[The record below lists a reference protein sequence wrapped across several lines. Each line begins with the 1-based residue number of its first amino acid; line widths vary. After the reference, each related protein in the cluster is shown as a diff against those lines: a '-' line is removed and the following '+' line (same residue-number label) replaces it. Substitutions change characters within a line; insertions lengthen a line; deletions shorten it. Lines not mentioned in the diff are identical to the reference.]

1 MAADAADR
9 ERAVRAAFRR
19 QAEVCHDMGSPFT
32 ARLCRLLADR
42 LRPDGPVARR
52 VLAWPGDPSN
62 RADALPLR
70 LAGALHALVLEER
83 DPRLADAYPPDPA
96 DDEALWRSV
105 AAALADH
112 APFLLSRLDG
122 PPQTNEPQRT
132 AGLVPGLLT
141 VAAATRLPLV
151 CSEIGASAGL
161 NLLWDRFAYR
171 FGDARWGDAA
181 SRVVVEPRWEGPPPP
196 LPAAE
201 VAERAGCDLQPIDPA
216 DPDDATRLLSYVWA
230 DQLDRLARTGA
241 ALALARDV
249 GVRVEKA
256 EAGDWLTGRL
266 AEPRPGRVHV
276 VLHSIVWQYLPDAT
290 RARIETLLGGAGA
303 RASDEAPL
311 AWLRMEPDGASP
323 GAALTLTLWPDG
335 RTQRLGRVDF
345 HGRWVTWGG

>member
-1 MAADAADR
+1 MADDP

-19 QAEVCHDMGSPFT
+19 QAEVCHDMDSPFT
-32 ARLCRLLADR
+32 ARLCRLLAHR
-42 LRPDGPVARR
+42 LEPDGPVAQR

-70 LAGALHALVLEER
+70 LAGALHALVLEDR
-83 DPRLADAYPPDPA
+83 DAGLADAYPPDPA
-96 DDEALWRSV
+96 DDEALWQAV

-112 APFLLSRLDG
+112 APFLLARLDG

-141 VAAATRLPLV
+141 VAAATHLPLT

-181 SRVVVEPRWEGPPPP
+181 SPVSVEPRWEGPPPP

-201 VAERAGCDLQPIDPA
+201 VAERAGCDLQPIDA
-216 DPDDATRLLSYVWA
+216 GDPDDATRLLSYVWA
-230 DQLDRLARTGA
+230 DQSDRLARTRA

-249 GVRVEKA
+249 GARVEKA
-256 EAGDWLTGRL
+256 DAGEWLAGRL
-266 AEPRPGRVHV
+266 AEPRPGQAHV
-276 VLHSIVWQYLPDAT
+276 VLHSIVWQYLPEAT
-290 RARIETLLGGAGA
+290 RARIEALLGDAGA

-323 GAALTLTLWPDG
+323 GAALTLTFWPDG
-335 RTQRLGRVDF
+335 RTTRLGRVDF
-345 HGRWVTWGG
+345 HGRWVHWGG